1 MKNSLKTIIA
11 VLSIAVLTSLVFT
24 SCSKDT
30 DPADKD
36 FFVGKYTG
44 HISYVDNS
52 SEDATTIEKD
62 DGSVEVV
69 KVGDT
74 YNFVFSDGIPDIT
87 GIEMEKGDNSAIN
100 VGSDESHIIQIDEDK
115 LVIGYAEDGKVWTAN
130 ANR

>member
-44 HISYVDNS
+44 HISYVDKS

-115 LVIGYAEDGKVWTAN
+115 LVIGYAEDDKVWTAN

>member
-1 MKNSLKTIIA
+1 MKNPFKAVIA
-11 VLSIAVLTSLVFT
+11 VLSIMVLSTLIFT

-52 SEDATTIEKD
+52 SEDGTNIEKD
-62 DGSVEVV
+62 NGSVEVV

-87 GIEMEKGDNSAIN
+87 GIQMEKGDNTAVN
-100 VGSDESHIIQIDEDK
+100 VGSDESHLIQIDEDK
-115 LVIGYAEDGKVWTAN
+115 LVIGYTEDGKVWTAN